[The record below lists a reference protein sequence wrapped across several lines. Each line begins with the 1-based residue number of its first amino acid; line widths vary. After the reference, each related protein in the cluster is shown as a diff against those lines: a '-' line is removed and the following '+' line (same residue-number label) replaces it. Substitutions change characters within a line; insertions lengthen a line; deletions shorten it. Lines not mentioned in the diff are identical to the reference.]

1 MKSKSDKKNIDNSA
15 SDTGRFVTYLLS
27 LFSLGIAALVW
38 LSVTSYDPADPPT
51 PGAYPETCLE
61 IQNKAGYVGAIVA
74 NWLRTWFGASVYV
87 GLAILSYWA
96 VRCLIRK
103 KVSHLNWRFIG
114 LGLLVCAFAAA
125 AYIKNPTMSSA
136 NFANTSFGKVGKF
149 FGMHLHKGFGHAG
162 SWIIICVTMC
172 LGLLFAAEEVLAKFW
187 NMLITSP
194 DGEKKQFAKSL
205 AGKLTALRQVWRDR
219 ANQRRLH
226 KEQKL
231 AEKQARLE
239 EHRKNA
245 AKLSAQI
252 DQAHAEAQAAENQA
266 DDSKQSSAPEKQSIL
281 ARLFSR
287 KPKATQENIPQHDS
301 ESHSAEDIIPENS
314 QDSYQPAEPA
324 INAVSPEQQTVEP
337 SKNHEQ
343 YISEPSQ
350 EEDLSQESAP
360 AHKSKLKHSPAA
372 VVSAPKVVHKPKKLK
387 NNRKVA
393 KTLPSMDLL
402 ENPVGGYNEAAELQA
417 VQRKQVLQRT
427 LDDFGVQ
434 ATVVGFQTG
443 PVITLFEVALA
454 PGVKTTAISNLS
466 LDIARSLA
474 VPGVRIVPPRFG
486 KDTVGIEVPNLEK
499 ETVRLKELM
508 HMQPNAE
515 KKLYLP
521 MYLGKDA
528 GGDAIVTDLAKCPH
542 MLIAGTTGS
551 GKSVCINTIIM
562 SLLMTRG
569 ADDVRF
575 IMVDPK
581 MVEMAAFEKL
591 PHLLCPTITD
601 MKKAEDILEWA
612 CVKMDERY
620 ELLKEVGVK
629 NIVGYNT
636 LGEDEIYE
644 RLGIEDEEDKLR
656 VQTRIPYYVVIIDE
670 LADLMMTSTKEVE
683 AYIIRIAQKARAVG
697 IHLVL
702 ATQRPSANVVTGL
715 IKSNMPCRV
724 SFRVASG
731 QESRIV
737 LDQKGAEIL
746 LGQGDML
753 VLQPGQST
761 LDRAQG
767 TFVDDSEIFKVV
779 KELEKTGEQK
789 FDTSLMQIQTGS
801 GGGSLSADRDELFDK
816 AVEIVLSTKRGSV
829 SLLQRRMSIGYGRA
843 SRIIDQMADAGI
855 LGEHK
860 GSQARECM
868 ITLDDWHEMQKG
880 IQRDMSGDNSA
891 NGQGTSW

>member
-1 MKSKSDKKNIDNSA
+1 MKSKSDKKDIDNSA
-15 SDTGRFVTYLLS
+15 SDTGRFVAYLLS
-27 LFSLGIAALVW
+27 LFSLGVAALIW
-38 LSVTSYDPADPPT
+38 LSVISYHPADPPT
-51 PGAYPETCLE
+51 PGAYPASCLE
-61 IQNKAGYVGAIVA
+61 IQNKAGYIGALVS
-74 NWLRTWFGASVYV
+74 NWLRNWFGVSVYV
-87 GLAILSYWA
+87 GLTILTYWA
-96 VRCLIRK
+96 IRSLVRK
-103 KVSHLNWRFIG
+103 KLTHIAWRLIG
-114 LGLLVCAFAAA
+114 LGLLVSAFAAA
-125 AYIKNPTMSSA
+125 AYIKDPTMPSA
-136 NFANTSFGKVGKF
+136 NFANTNFGKVGKF
-149 FGMHLHKGFGHAG
+149 FGLYLSRGFGHAG
-162 SWIIICVTMC
+162 SWIILCMTSC
-172 LGLLFAAEEVLAKFW
+172 LGLLFAAEEVVSKFW
-187 NMLITSP
+187 NMLLTSH

-205 AGKLTALRQVWRDR
+205 AGRLTALKQAWQER
-219 ANQRRLH
+219 AQKRREH
-226 KEQKL
+226 REQKL

-239 EHRKNA
+239 QHRQNA
-245 AKLSAQI
+245 KKLSAQI
-252 DQAHAEAQAAENQA
+252 DQIHEEVRQAEQQEINSENQNPTA
-266 DDSKQSSAPEKQSIL
+266 NKPSIL
-281 ARLFSR
+281 ARIFGKKSQPASNIESR
-287 KPKATQENIPQHDS
+287 NNDDVTSLESSEIETGNNYRPVAFDENPNPVESEYVPASSQQEVYDEEYSQPIAP
-301 ESHSAEDIIPENS
+301 ESAEEK
-314 QDSYQPAEPA
+314 
-324 INAVSPEQQTVEP
+324 T
-337 SKNHEQ
+337 KF
-343 YISEPSQ
+343 
-350 EEDLSQESAP
+350 
-360 AHKSKLKHSPAA
+360 KHSPAA

-387 NNRKVA
+387 NNRKVS
-393 KTLPSMDLL
+393 KQLPSMDLL
-402 ENPVGGYNEAAELQA
+402 ENPVGGYSEAAELQA

-508 HMQPNAE
+508 HMQPKAE

-562 SLLMTRG
+562 SLLMTRS

-620 ELLKEVGVK
+620 EMLKEVGEK
-629 NIVGYNT
+629 NIVGYNS
-636 LGEDEIYE
+636 LGEDEVYH

-656 VQTRIPYYVVIIDE
+656 VQTRLPYYVVIIDE

-683 AYIIRIAQKARAVG
+683 SYIIRIAQKARAVG

-767 TFVDDSEIFKVV
+767 TFVDDNEIRAVV
-779 KELEKTGEQK
+779 KEIEQTGEQK
-789 FDTSLMQIQTGS
+789 FDASLMQIQTGS
-801 GGGSLSADRDELFDK
+801 GGGSLSEDRDELFDK

-829 SLLQRRMSIGYGRA
+829 SLLQRRMSVGYGRA

-868 ITLDDWHEMQKG
+868 ITLDDWHDMQKG
-880 IQRDMSGDNSA
+880 IQRDMSGDNSL